1 MLTQPLEVSLKSLN
15 FCTPYFRSIA
25 PDGVQPN
32 LNTSIMRAFKQILPP
47 LSLQKEYVDKI
58 QAIEKQKLLI
68 TESLIQTETLL
79 GSRMQYWFG

>member
-1 MLTQPLEVSLKSLN
+1 
-15 FCTPYFRSIA
+15 
-25 PDGVQPN
+25 
-32 LNTSIMRAFKQILPP
+32 MRAFKQILPP